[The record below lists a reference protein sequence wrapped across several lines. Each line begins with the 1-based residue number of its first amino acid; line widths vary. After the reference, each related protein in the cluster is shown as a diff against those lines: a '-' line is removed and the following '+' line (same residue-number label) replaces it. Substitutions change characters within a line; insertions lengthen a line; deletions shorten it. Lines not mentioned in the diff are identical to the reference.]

1 MSPASI
7 GGKSRTAIGS
17 IFVFDGGLCPP
28 LNTYKIAGQF
38 WQPVKASLEPMSM
51 PPVSLTTGTALNRES
66 LSAFRK
72 RGDSVKVKF
81 KLLVFIILLAIVPI
95 IAVNVYSSARMN
107 SNSMELMLSATSS
120 VIANQADNINFYFE
134 EVVSSAKSLTSTENV
149 RSYAKDSNEEGF
161 EIPKESE
168 LYRTITSGFSAISSN
183 DPALLKIMII
193 NNSGMIIASTDTSD
207 TGKRMSNYKGLF
219 TLAQTNNGVSS
230 FFMSG
235 DDEEIPVFIVAKAIY
250 SSDNVCQGIIYQL
263 YSTSRL
269 QDIINSAKLDKYTTA
284 ALMDASGNLLE
295 YPYKTMKSYTESESY
310 KSAGS
315 LLVNVINPIDSSD
328 ADIVS
333 EFGSGRNSRILFV
346 SSVPSCSWSMLAV
359 SDKVSL
365 RRVAEASGNSIRNV
379 SVIVLI
385 ASCILTFVF
394 TQWFTKPIHEIMK
407 ILQKK
412 QKGDMYARFDIRSN
426 DEFRQIGNAF
436 NTVFDDVF
444 ESEQRYRTIVE
455 ITNNIVFEIS
465 FKKGTVFVSKNF
477 NKKFSHRPKDDSL
490 TESFLYKLRIHK
502 DDKDRYMNDLERILG
517 PANFM
522 QGEYRVKSIYG
533 DFIWIMIKATKF
545 YNRDEIPT
553 KIVGVIMDI
562 DKEKKSEIHLIQ
574 RASNDALTQLFNRET
589 FIKSL
594 TAAIEESAAKKSL
607 DAMMFIDLDD
617 FKFFNDEYGHA
628 CGDEVLKFVADTLKE
643 ISFERGFAGRFGGDE
658 FVICLTNLTLYGDS
672 GKIAQ
677 EIIDILGN
685 GFISESTGLKL
696 NVHCSIGIAF
706 LRESG
711 KNSEEII
718 AAADEAMYN
727 IKKHGKSAYAY
738 AKSLQKQPDPAA
750 KTDGYANELSG
761 LI

>member
-1 MSPASI
+1 
-7 GGKSRTAIGS
+7 
-17 IFVFDGGLCPP
+17 
-28 LNTYKIAGQF
+28 
-38 WQPVKASLEPMSM
+38 
-51 PPVSLTTGTALNRES
+51 
-66 LSAFRK
+66 
-72 RGDSVKVKF
+72 
-81 KLLVFIILLAIVPI
+81 IV
-95 IAVNVYSSARMN
+95 
-107 SNSMELMLSATSS
+107 
-120 VIANQADNINFYFE
+120 
-134 EVVSSAKSLTSTENV
+134 
-149 RSYAKDSNEEGF
+149 
-161 EIPKESE
+161 
-168 LYRTITSGFSAISSN
+168 
-183 DPALLKIMII
+183 
-193 NNSGMIIASTDTSD
+193 
-207 TGKRMSNYKGLF
+207 
-219 TLAQTNNGVSS
+219 
-230 FFMSG
+230 
-235 DDEEIPVFIVAKAIY
+235 
-250 SSDNVCQGIIYQL
+250 YQL
-263 YSTSRL
+263 YNTSRL
-269 QDIINSAKLDKYTTA
+269 QEIIDSTKLDKYTTS

-295 YPYKTMKSYTESESY
+295 YPYRTLKSYTESESY
-310 KSAGS
+310 KAAGN
-315 LLVNVINPIDSSD
+315 LLIKVINPAGD
-328 ADIVS
+328 AEAGFS
-333 EFGSGRNSRILFV
+333 EDFGSGRSARRLYAY
-346 SSVPSCSWSMLAV
+346 SVPSCSWAMLAV
-359 SDKVSL
+359 SDRSSLQKVADRSAL
-365 RRVAEASGNSIRNV
+365 TIRNV

-385 ASCILTFVF
+385 VACILTFLF
-394 TQWFTKPIHEIMK
+394 IYWFSRPINEIIR

-426 DEFRQIGNAF
+426 DEFREIGNAF
-436 NTVFDDVF
+436 NTMFDDVF
-444 ESEQRYRTIVE
+444 ESEQRYKTIVE

-477 NKKFSHRPKDDSL
+477 NKKFSYRPKDDSMK
-490 TESFLYKLRIHK
+490 ESFFYKIHVHK
-502 DDKDRYMNDLERILG
+502 DDKERFMSDLERILG

-545 YNRDEIPT
+545 YNRDEVPT

-562 DKEKKSEIHLIQ
+562 DKEKKSEMHLIQ
-574 RASNDALTQLFNRET
+574 RASNDALTQLFNREA

-594 TAAIEESAAKKSL
+594 TVTIEESAAKKSL

-696 NVHCSIGIAF
+696 NVHCSVGIAF

-711 KNSEEII
+711 KNAEEVI

-738 AKSLQKQPDPAA
+738 AKSPQKQPENTSA
-750 KTDGYANELSG
+750 KSDGYVNELSG

>member
-1 MSPASI
+1 M
-7 GGKSRTAIGS
+7 
-17 IFVFDGGLCPP
+17 
-28 LNTYKIAGQF
+28 
-38 WQPVKASLEPMSM
+38 
-51 PPVSLTTGTALNRES
+51 
-66 LSAFRK
+66 
-72 RGDSVKVKF
+72 
-81 KLLVFIILLAIVPI
+81 VFIFLLAIVPI
-95 IAVNVYSSARMN
+95 ITVNVYSASKMN
-107 SNSMELMLSATSS
+107 ANSLELMSEATGS

-134 EVVSSAKSLTSTENV
+134 EVVSSAKNLASSENV
-149 RSYAKDSNEEGF
+149 RSYTKASNEEGF
-161 EIPKESE
+161 EISE
-168 LYRTITSGFSAISSN
+168 TSQEYASIISGFSAISAN
-183 DPALLKIMII
+183 DASLQKVMII
-193 NNSGMIIASTDTSD
+193 NNSGMIIASTDSSD

-219 TLAQTNNGVSS
+219 TLAQNNNGVSS

-235 DDEEIPVFIVAKAIY
+235 DEDEIPVFIVAKSIFSY
-250 SSDNVCQGIIYQL
+250 DNVCQGIIYQL
-263 YSTSRL
+263 YNTSRL
-269 QDIINSAKLDKYTTA
+269 QDMINFTKLDKYTTA
-284 ALMDASGNLLE
+284 ALMDSSGNLLE
-295 YPYKTMKSYTESESY
+295 YPYKTLKGYMESESY
-310 KSAGS
+310 KAAGN
-315 LLVNVINPIDSSD
+315 LLIGVVNPADGDDTDIISD
-328 ADIVS
+328 
-333 EFGSGRNSRILFV
+333 FGSGRGLRTLFV
-346 SSVPSCSWSMLAV
+346 SSVPACRWSMLAV
-359 SDKVSL
+359 SDKVSQ
-365 RRVAEASGNSIRNV
+365 RKVADSAGTAIRNV
-379 SVIVLI
+379 SVIILI
-385 ASCILTFVF
+385 ISCILAVVFVY
-394 TQWFTKPIHEIMK
+394 WFAKPINEIIK
-407 ILQKK
+407 TLQKK
-412 QKGDMYARFDIRSN
+412 QKGDMYARFDIRSS

-436 NTVFDDVF
+436 NTMFDDVF

-477 NKKFSHRPKDDSL
+477 NKKFSYRPKDDSMK
-490 TESFLYKLRIHK
+490 ESFFYKIRVHK
-502 DDKDRYMNDLERILG
+502 DDKERYMNDLDRILG

-562 DKEKKSEIHLIQ
+562 DKEKKSEMHLIQ

-696 NVHCSIGIAF
+696 NVHCSVGIAF

-711 KNSEEII
+711 KNAEEII

-738 AKSLQKQPDPAA
+738 AKSPQKQPEVPS
-750 KTDGYANELSG
+750 KTDGYVNELSG

>member
-1 MSPASI
+1 M
-7 GGKSRTAIGS
+7 
-17 IFVFDGGLCPP
+17 
-28 LNTYKIAGQF
+28 
-38 WQPVKASLEPMSM
+38 
-51 PPVSLTTGTALNRES
+51 
-66 LSAFRK
+66 
-72 RGDSVKVKF
+72 KVKY
-81 KLLVFIILLAIVPI
+81 KLLTFIFLLALVPI
-95 IAVNVYSSARMN
+95 IVVNVVSSSKMN
-107 SNSMELMLSATSS
+107 ENSMELMSSATAGIIS
-120 VIANQADNINFYFE
+120 NQADNINSYFE
-134 EVVSSAKSLTSTENV
+134 EIVASAKSLASSESV
-149 RSYAKDSNEEGF
+149 RNYTKESNEDNF
-161 EIPKESE
+161 EIPEESE
-168 LYRTITSGFSAISSN
+168 YYRKITVGFTAVSLN
-183 DPALLKIMII
+183 DPALQKIMII
-193 NNSGMIIASTDTSD
+193 NNSGMIIASTDKDD

-219 TLAQTNNGVSS
+219 SLAQNNNGVSS

-235 DDEEIPVFIVAKAIY
+235 DDSDVPVFIVAKSVFSY
-250 SSDNVCQGIIYQL
+250 DNVCQGIVYQL

-269 QDIINSAKLDKYTTA
+269 QDMINSTKLDKYTTSA
-284 ALMDASGNLLE
+284 IMDSSGNLLE
-295 YPYKTMKSYTESESY
+295 YPYKALKSYTENESY
-310 KSAGS
+310 KAAGS
-315 LLVNVINPIDSSD
+315 HLVKAVNPSD
-328 ADIVS
+328 GEAAEFS
-333 EFGSGRNSRILFV
+333 AEFGSGRGLRTLFV
-346 SSVPSCSWSMLAV
+346 SPVPSCRFTMVAV
-359 SDKVSL
+359 SDKSSL
-365 RRVAEASGNSIRNV
+365 KKLAEKSGQSIRNISIITIIV
-379 SVIVLI
+379 SCV
-385 ASCILTFVF
+385 LTFVF
-394 TQWFTKPIHEIMK
+394 IYWFSKPINEIIR

-412 QKGDMYARFDIRSN
+412 KKGDMYARFDIRSN
-426 DEFRQIGNAF
+426 DEFRQIGSEF
-436 NTVFDDVF
+436 NNLFDDVF
-444 ESEQRYRTIVE
+444 ESEQRYKAIVE

-465 FKKGTVFVSKNF
+465 IKNGTVFVSKNF
-477 NKKFSHRPKDDSL
+477 NKKFSCRPKDDSMK
-490 TESFLYKLRIHK
+490 ESFFYKIHVHK
-502 DDKDRYMNDLERILG
+502 DDKERFMNDLERILG

-545 YNRDEIPT
+545 YNRDEVPT

-562 DKEKKSEIHLIQ
+562 DKEKKSEMHLIQ
-574 RASNDALTQLFNRET
+574 RASNDALTQLFNREA

-696 NVHCSIGIAF
+696 NVHCSVGIAF

-711 KNSEEII
+711 KNAEEVI

-738 AKSLQKQPDPAA
+738 AKSPQKQPENAAA
-750 KTDGYANELSG
+750 KPDGYVNELSG

>member
-1 MSPASI
+1 M
-7 GGKSRTAIGS
+7 
-17 IFVFDGGLCPP
+17 
-28 LNTYKIAGQF
+28 N
-38 WQPVKASLEPMSM
+38 
-51 PPVSLTTGTALNRES
+51 
-66 LSAFRK
+66 
-72 RGDSVKVKF
+72 VKF
-81 KLLVFIILLAIVPI
+81 KLLVFICLLAVVPI
-95 IAVNVYSSARMN
+95 VIVNVFASLRISE
-107 SNSMELMLSATSS
+107 NSMELASAATAGIIS
-120 VIANQADNINFYFE
+120 NQAENVSFYFE
-134 EVVSSAKSLTSTENV
+134 EAVASAKNLASSENV
-149 RSYAKDSNEEGF
+149 RDYTKESNESDF
-161 EIPKESE
+161 EIPETSE
-168 LYRTITSGFSAISSN
+168 QYKRITSGFSAIVSN
-183 DPALLKIMII
+183 DPALQKIMII
-193 NNSGMIIASTDTSD
+193 NNTGMIIASTDESD

-219 TLAQTNNGVSS
+219 TLAQNNNGVSS

-235 DDEEIPVFIVAKAIY
+235 DESDIPVFIVAKSVFSY
-250 SSDNVCQGIIYQL
+250 DNVCQGIVYQL
-263 YSTSRL
+263 YNTSRL
-269 QDIINSAKLDKYTTA
+269 QEVIDSAKLDKYTTS
-284 ALMDASGNLLE
+284 ALMDAGGNLLE
-295 YPYKTMKSYTESESY
+295 YPYKTLRSYTESDNY
-310 KSAGS
+310 KQAGDK
-315 LLVNVINPIDSSD
+315 LVKVINPTDSDPSEF
-328 ADIVS
+328 VS
-333 EFGSGRNSRILFV
+333 EFGSGRSSRILYV
-346 SSVPSCSWSMLAV
+346 SSVSSCHWAMLALT
-359 SDKVSL
+359 DKASL
-365 RRVAEASGNSIRNV
+365 QSTASKSGQPIRNI

-385 ASCILTFVF
+385 ISCILTVAFVY
-394 TQWFTKPIHEIMK
+394 WFARPINEIIR

-412 QKGDMYARFDIRSN
+412 KKGDMYARFDIRST

-436 NTVFDDVF
+436 NTLFDDVF
-444 ESEQRYRTIVE
+444 ESEQRYKTIVE
-455 ITNNIVFEIS
+455 ITNNIVFEVS

-477 NKKFSHRPKDDSL
+477 NKKFSYRPKDDSMK
-490 TESFLYKLRIHK
+490 ESFFYKIHVHK
-502 DDKDRYMNDLERILG
+502 DDKERYMNDLERILG

-562 DKEKKSEIHLIQ
+562 DKEKKSEMHLIQ
-574 RASNDALTQLFNRET
+574 RASNDALTQLFNREA

-594 TAAIEESAAKKSL
+594 TAAIDESAAKKSL

-617 FKFFNDEYGHA
+617 FKFFNDQYGHA

-685 GFISESTGLKL
+685 GFTSESTGLKL
-696 NVHCSIGIAF
+696 NIHCSVGIAF

-711 KNSEEII
+711 KNAEEVI

-738 AKSLQKQPDPAA
+738 AKSPQKQPESSSA
-750 KTDGYANELSG
+750 KSEGGYVNELSG

>member
-1 MSPASI
+1 M
-7 GGKSRTAIGS
+7 
-17 IFVFDGGLCPP
+17 
-28 LNTYKIAGQF
+28 N
-38 WQPVKASLEPMSM
+38 
-51 PPVSLTTGTALNRES
+51 
-66 LSAFRK
+66 
-72 RGDSVKVKF
+72 VKF
-81 KLLVFIILLAIVPI
+81 KLLVFICLLAVVPI
-95 IAVNVYSSARMN
+95 VIVNVFASSRI
-107 SNSMELMLSATSS
+107 SENSMELASAATAGIIS
-120 VIANQADNINFYFE
+120 NQAENVSFYFE
-134 EVVSSAKSLTSTENV
+134 EAVASAKNLASSENV
-149 RSYAKDSNEEGF
+149 RDYTKESNESDF
-161 EIPKESE
+161 EIPETSE
-168 LYRTITSGFSAISSN
+168 QYKRITSGFSAIVSN
-183 DPALLKIMII
+183 DPALQKIMII
-193 NNSGMIIASTDTSD
+193 NNTGMIIASTDESD

-219 TLAQTNNGVSS
+219 TLAQNNNGVSS

-235 DDEEIPVFIVAKAIY
+235 DESDIPVFIVAKSVFSY
-250 SSDNVCQGIIYQL
+250 DNVCQGIVYQL
-263 YSTSRL
+263 YNTSRL
-269 QDIINSAKLDKYTTA
+269 QEVIDSAKLDKYTTS
-284 ALMDASGNLLE
+284 ALMDAGGNLLE
-295 YPYKTMKSYTESESY
+295 YPYKTLRSYTESDNY
-310 KSAGS
+310 KQAGDK
-315 LLVNVINPIDSSD
+315 LVKVINPTDSDPSEF
-328 ADIVS
+328 VS
-333 EFGSGRNSRILFV
+333 EFGSGRSSRILYV
-346 SSVPSCSWSMLAV
+346 SSVSSCHWAMLALT
-359 SDKVSL
+359 DKASL
-365 RRVAEASGNSIRNV
+365 QSTASKSGQPIRNI

-385 ASCILTFVF
+385 ISCILTVAFVY
-394 TQWFTKPIHEIMK
+394 WFARPINEIIR

-412 QKGDMYARFDIRSN
+412 KKGDMYARFDIRST

-436 NTVFDDVF
+436 NTLFDDVF
-444 ESEQRYRTIVE
+444 ESEQRYKTIVE
-455 ITNNIVFEIS
+455 ITNNIVFEVS

-477 NKKFSHRPKDDSL
+477 NKKFSYRPKDDSMK
-490 TESFLYKLRIHK
+490 ESFFYKIHVHK
-502 DDKDRYMNDLERILG
+502 DDKERYMNDLERILG

-562 DKEKKSEIHLIQ
+562 DKEKKSEMHLIQ
-574 RASNDALTQLFNRET
+574 RASNDALTQLFNREA

-594 TAAIEESAAKKSL
+594 TAAIDESAAKKSL

-617 FKFFNDEYGHA
+617 FKFFNDQYGHA

-685 GFISESTGLKL
+685 GFTSESTGLKL
-696 NVHCSIGIAF
+696 NVHCSVGIAF

-711 KNSEEII
+711 KNAEEVI

-738 AKSLQKQPDPAA
+738 AKSPQKQPESSSA
-750 KTDGYANELSG
+750 KSEGGYVNELSG

>member
-1 MSPASI
+1 M
-7 GGKSRTAIGS
+7 
-17 IFVFDGGLCPP
+17 
-28 LNTYKIAGQF
+28 N
-38 WQPVKASLEPMSM
+38 
-51 PPVSLTTGTALNRES
+51 
-66 LSAFRK
+66 
-72 RGDSVKVKF
+72 VKF
-81 KLLVFIILLAIVPI
+81 KLLVFICLLAVVPI
-95 IAVNVYSSARMN
+95 IIVNVFASSRI
-107 SNSMELMLSATSS
+107 SDNSMELASAATAGIIS
-120 VIANQADNINFYFE
+120 NQAENVSFYFE
-134 EVVSSAKSLTSTENV
+134 EAVASAKNLASSENV
-149 RSYAKDSNEEGF
+149 RDYTKESNESDF
-161 EIPKESE
+161 EIPETSE
-168 LYRTITSGFSAISSN
+168 QYKRITSGFSAIVSN
-183 DPALLKIMII
+183 DPALQKIMII
-193 NNSGMIIASTDTSD
+193 NNTGMIIASTDESD

-219 TLAQTNNGVSS
+219 TLAQNNNGVSS

-235 DDEEIPVFIVAKAIY
+235 DESDIPVFIVAKSVFSY
-250 SSDNVCQGIIYQL
+250 DNVCQGIVYQL
-263 YSTSRL
+263 YNTSRL
-269 QDIINSAKLDKYTTA
+269 QEVIDSAKLDKYTTS
-284 ALMDASGNLLE
+284 ALMDAGGNLLE
-295 YPYKTMKSYTESESY
+295 YPYKTLRSYTESDNY
-310 KSAGS
+310 KQAGDK
-315 LLVNVINPIDSSD
+315 LVKVINPTDSDPSEF
-328 ADIVS
+328 VS
-333 EFGSGRNSRILFV
+333 EFGSGRNSRILYV
-346 SSVPSCSWSMLAV
+346 SSVSSCHWAMLALT
-359 SDKVSL
+359 DKASL
-365 RRVAEASGNSIRNV
+365 QSTASKSGQPIRNI

-385 ASCILTFVF
+385 ISCILTVAFVY
-394 TQWFTKPIHEIMK
+394 WFARPINEIIR

-412 QKGDMYARFDIRSN
+412 KKGDMYARFDIRST

-436 NTVFDDVF
+436 NTLFDDVF
-444 ESEQRYRTIVE
+444 ESEQRYKTIVE
-455 ITNNIVFEIS
+455 ITNNIVFEVS

-477 NKKFSHRPKDDSL
+477 NKKFSYRPKDDSMK
-490 TESFLYKLRIHK
+490 ESFFYKIHVHK
-502 DDKDRYMNDLERILG
+502 DDKERYMNDLERILG

-562 DKEKKSEIHLIQ
+562 DKEKKSEMHLIQ
-574 RASNDALTQLFNRET
+574 RASNDALTQLFNREA

-594 TAAIEESAAKKSL
+594 TAAIDESAAKKSL

-617 FKFFNDEYGHA
+617 FKFFNDQYGHA

-685 GFISESTGLKL
+685 GFTSESTGLKL
-696 NVHCSIGIAF
+696 NVHCSVGIAF

-711 KNSEEII
+711 KNAEEVI

-738 AKSLQKQPDPAA
+738 AKSPQKQPESSPA
-750 KTDGYANELSG
+750 KSEGGYVNELSG

>member
-1 MSPASI
+1 M
-7 GGKSRTAIGS
+7 
-17 IFVFDGGLCPP
+17 
-28 LNTYKIAGQF
+28 
-38 WQPVKASLEPMSM
+38 
-51 PPVSLTTGTALNRES
+51 
-66 LSAFRK
+66 
-72 RGDSVKVKF
+72 KVKL
-81 KLLVFIILLAIVPI
+81 KLIVFIFLLAVVPI
-95 IAVNVYSSARMN
+95 IIVNVFASSRI
-107 SNSMELMLSATSS
+107 SENSMELASAATEGIIS
-120 VIANQADNINFYFE
+120 NQAGNVSFYFE
-134 EVVSSAKSLTSTENV
+134 EAVASAKNLASSESV
-149 RSYAKDSNEEGF
+149 RSYTKESNEADF
-161 EIPKESE
+161 EIPEESE
-168 LYRTITSGFSAISSN
+168 QYKKITTVFSALASN
-183 DPALLKIMII
+183 DPSLQKIMII
-193 NNSGMIIASTDTSD
+193 NNSGMIIASTDQSD

-219 TLAQTNNGVSS
+219 TLAQNNNGVSS

-235 DDEEIPVFIVAKAIY
+235 DESDIPVFIVAKSVFSY
-250 SSDNVCQGIIYQL
+250 DNVCQGIVYQL
-263 YSTSRL
+263 YNTSRL
-269 QDIINSAKLDKYTTA
+269 QEVINSAKLDKYTTS

-295 YPYKTMKSYTESESY
+295 YPYKTLRSYTESENY
-310 KSAGS
+310 RPAGD
-315 LLVNVINPIDSSD
+315 LLVKVVNPMDGDPSEF
-328 ADIVS
+328 VS
-333 EFGSGRNSRILFV
+333 EFGSGRSSRILYV
-346 SSVPSCSWSMLAV
+346 SSVSSCHWAMLALT
-359 SDKVSL
+359 DKSSL
-365 RRVAEASGNSIRNV
+365 QSTASKSSQPIRNI

-385 ASCILTFVF
+385 ISCILTVAFVY
-394 TQWFTKPIHEIMK
+394 WFARPINEIIR

-412 QKGDMYARFDIRSN
+412 KKGDMYARFDIRST

-436 NTVFDDVF
+436 NTLFDDVF
-444 ESEQRYRTIVE
+444 ESEQRYKTIVE
-455 ITNNIVFEIS
+455 ITNNIVFEVS

-477 NKKFSHRPKDDSL
+477 NKKFSYRPKDDSMK
-490 TESFLYKLRIHK
+490 ESFFYKIHVHK
-502 DDKDRYMNDLERILG
+502 DDKERYMNDLERILG

-562 DKEKKSEIHLIQ
+562 DKEKKSEMHLIQ
-574 RASNDALTQLFNRET
+574 RASNDALTQLFNREA

-594 TAAIEESAAKKSL
+594 TAAIDESAAKKSL

-617 FKFFNDEYGHA
+617 FKFFNDQYGHA

-685 GFISESTGLKL
+685 GFTSESTGLKL
-696 NVHCSIGIAF
+696 NVHCSVGIAF

-711 KNSEEII
+711 KNAEEVI

-738 AKSLQKQPDPAA
+738 AKSPQKQPESSPA
-750 KTDGYANELSG
+750 KSEGGYVNELSG